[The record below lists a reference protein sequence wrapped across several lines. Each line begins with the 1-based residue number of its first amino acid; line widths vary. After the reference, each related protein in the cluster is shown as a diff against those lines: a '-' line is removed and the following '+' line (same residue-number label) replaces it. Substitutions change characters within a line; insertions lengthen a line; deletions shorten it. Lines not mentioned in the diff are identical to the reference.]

1 MAGLK
6 KISKEKINQIVEAV
20 RAGNFIET
28 AAAFAGLSKQTL
40 YNWLKEGARERDR
53 RESGEK
59 PDRTKDL
66 YVQLSLQIEQAM
78 AEAEMRDVEIITR
91 AAEQQWQAAAWR
103 LERKYPDR
111 WGRKVAVDAKQEI
124 TLPQVQF
131 IFTKEEQDG

>member
-1 MAGLK
+1 LAGKK
-6 KISKEKINQIVEAV
+6 KISEEKIKQIVEAV

-40 YNWLKEGARERDR
+40 YNWLKEGMRERDR
-53 RESGEK
+53 RENGEK
-59 PDRTKDL
+59 PDRTKDM
-66 YVQLSLQIEQAM
+66 YVKFSIDIEQAM
-78 AEAEMRDVEIITR
+78 AEAEMRDVEIITK

>member
-1 MAGLK
+1 VAGLK

-40 YNWLKEGARERDR
+40 YNWLKEGMRERDR
-53 RESGEK
+53 RENGEE
-59 PDRTKDL
+59 PDRTKDM
-66 YVQLSLQIEQAM
+66 YVKFSIDIEQAM
-78 AEAEMRDVEIITR
+78 AEAEMRDVEIITK